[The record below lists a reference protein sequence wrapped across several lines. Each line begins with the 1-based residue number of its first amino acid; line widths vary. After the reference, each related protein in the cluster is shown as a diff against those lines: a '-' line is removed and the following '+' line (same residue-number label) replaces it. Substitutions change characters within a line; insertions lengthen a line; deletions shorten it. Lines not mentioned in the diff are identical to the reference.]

1 MKKGNRNAH
10 QTFII
15 HRNILGS
22 INIDCIAIIEIR
34 IFAINKSFH
43 V

>member
-15 HRNILGS
+15 HRNILGPTLS
-22 INIDCIAIIEIR
+22 NRTPIKESSL
-34 IFAINKSFH
+34 FKSEMI
-43 V
+43 